1 MIDDNPLSPDP
12 AREPGPH
19 IGLILALTIR
29 GLAVGNYPDIA
40 RTAQTAESC
49 GFDSVWLCDHFLTLS
64 PDNYVRDAGIAAGP
78 ESDTPEKQRQSSIPL
93 LECWTALSALSRDTT
108 TVRLG
113 TSVLCNSYRYPAVL
127 AKMAATLDV
136 ISGGRVDLGIGAGWF
151 QQEFEAYGIP
161 FPSTGDRVSAL
172 AESLQVM
179 RRVWTEPHPTFHGE
193 FYNIDG
199 AVCDPRPAQR
209 PHPPLWVGGEGLRV
223 NRIAVRHA
231 NGINV
236 RWWPAKKCAERR
248 TLLDRECEAID
259 RDPATL
265 QLSVTTLLAP
275 TGSRA
280 TQEELRARF
289 KSIPDTGLISGT
301 PEACVERIREYQ
313 DAGIDHFLFTIPD
326 VADSAYLDVIGE
338 QILPHLKP
346 ARHTQPA

>member
-1 MIDDNPLSPDP
+1 MTDDYPPAPDP
-12 AREPGPH
+12 AREPRPH

-29 GLAVGNYPDIA
+29 GLAVGNYPDMTHA
-40 RTAQTAESC
+40 AQAAESY

-64 PDNYVRDAGIAAGP
+64 PDDYVSDAGIAARA
-78 ESDTPEKQRQSSIPL
+78 ETDSTAQQAQASIAL

-136 ISGGRVDLGIGAGWF
+136 ISDGRLDLGIGAGWF

-161 FPSTGDRVSAL
+161 FPSTKDRVSAL
-172 AESLQVM
+172 AESLQVI

-193 FYNIDG
+193 FYDIDG
-199 AVCDPRPAQR
+199 AVCDPSPAQR

-223 NRIAVRHA
+223 HRIAVRHA

-236 RWWPAKKCAERR
+236 RWWPAEKCADRR
-248 TLLDRECEAID
+248 AVLDRECEAID

-275 TGSRA
+275 TDSRA
-280 TQEELRARF
+280 TQDELRARF
-289 KSIPDTGLISGT
+289 KAIPDTGLITGT
-301 PEACVERIREYQ
+301 PQACVERIREYQ

-326 VADSAYLDVIGE
+326 LAESTYLDVVGE
-338 QILPHLKP
+338 LILPHLKP